1 MEIVCFKQ
9 IKCVFLPEQEVFMR
23 KKLSIFMI
31 LCLCFLAFNIPAYA
45 ASGTAPQ
52 TTTKTTK
59 KVTTKKVTMKKAA
72 TKTETTTKKTTTKK
86 KTIQKNGSVT
96 TVTETTTVTTVKTSI
111 KKKSKTKTIETTVVT
126 TVKTTKTTST
136 PTTTTTKNPE
146 FSISKFSNIK
156 GHVDSKIY
164 NAFVNLGFQLKI
176 DPSLSTTGAFSVE
189 HWLIQLKKGSSSYL
203 LHELGH
209 FLSALK
215 GGSGKYADQ
224 SGEFSKI
231 FNEEKALY
239 HGNNQS
245 YITKD
250 TGEYFAESFR
260 DYTEDAAAL
269 KKQRPKTYNYINSLI
284 NSLSDSDI
292 TAFKNRYS
300 WMW

>member
-1 MEIVCFKQ
+1 M
-9 IKCVFLPEQEVFMR
+9 IKAG
-23 KKLSIFMI
+23 KT
-31 LCLCFLAFNIPAYA
+31 A
-45 ASGTAPQ
+45 GTA
-52 TTTKTTK
+52 
-59 KVTTKKVTMKKAA
+59 KVSVTLKSGKKAY
-72 TKTETTTKKTTTKK
+72 
-86 KTIQKNGSVT
+86 I
-96 TVTETTTVTTVKTSI
+96 TVTVQ
-111 KKKSKTKTIETTVVT
+111 KS

-189 HWLIQLKKGSSSYL
+189 HRLIQLKKGSSSYL